1 LSEQN
6 RISKV
11 FLILI
16 IRLRLWY
23 VYCKVLLRYY
33 REILSFPRT
42 SPIEYDVVFVA
53 PEAGWILDGICKE
66 IDKYYQGK
74 TKFVYSTDSLPYAK
88 AYFFA
93 HYSLVRPAFIKNPH
107 IIGSKKLV
115 WYTHLRDMGYSNDE
129 LIYFLN
135 KSTKVLA
142 TNSSNEK
149 LLLSMGLKPH
159 KIVTLLGGANP
170 DLFTTIK
177 YKSNKKRK
185 CIGFC
190 LGFRGHEH
198 YRERKNYDL
207 IIDLVKKLQSKF
219 DVLIVGKDWQEYERF
234 PEIAALPHFRYVEVP
249 YSEYPQLYQQMD
261 IFVSASKLEGGPI
274 PLIEAMMCNVFPV
287 VSNTGFAPDI
297 IRHGENGFLFDV
309 DASVETIYKLI
320 QQAMKMNVNVR
331 KTVEHLTWEN
341 FSLEVQKAMF
351 SV

>member
-1 LSEQN
+1 ML
-6 RISKV
+6 IKV
-11 FLILI
+11 SIFLRYYLYFKYSYLRASVRYYRAI
-16 IRLRLWY
+16 IRLT
-23 VYCKVLLRYY
+23 K
-33 REILSFPRT
+33 ISSST
-42 SPIEYDVVFVA
+42 YDIVFVS

-66 IDKYYQGK
+66 IDRYYQGK
-74 TKFVYSTDSLPYAK
+74 TKFVYSTESLPYAK

-93 HYSLVRPAFIKNPH
+93 HYSLLKPAILNNPY

-115 WYTHLRDMGYSNDE
+115 WYTHPRDVGYSTEE

-142 TNSSNEK
+142 TNSYNEK
-149 LLLSMGLKPH
+149 LLLSMGLKP
-159 KIVTLLGGANP
+159 KKVMTLLGGANP
-170 DLFTTIK
+170 HLFTGIRETSK
-177 YKSNKKRK
+177 GKRK
-185 CIGFC
+185 CVGFC

-207 IIDLVKKLQSKF
+207 IIALVKALQEEF
-219 DVLIVGKDWQEYERF
+219 DVLILGKNWEQYERF
-234 PEIAALPHFRYVEVP
+234 EEIFSLPNFRYVEAP
-249 YSEYPQLYQQMD
+249 YSEYPKWYQQMD
-261 IFVSASKLEGGPI
+261 IFISASRLEGGPI

-309 DASVETIYKLI
+309 DASVETVSELI
-320 QQAMKMNVNVR
+320 QQGMKMNVDVR
-331 KTVEHLTWEN
+331 KTVEHLSWKN

>member
-1 LSEQN
+1 
-6 RISKV
+6 V

-23 VYCKVLLRYY
+23 GYCKVLVRYY
-33 REILSFPRT
+33 REILSFTRI
-42 SPIEYDVVFVA
+42 SPIEYDIVFVA

-93 HYSLVRPAFIKNPH
+93 HYILLKSAIITNPH
-107 IIGSKKLV
+107 IISSKKLV
-115 WYTHLRDMGYSNDE
+115 WYTHARDVGYSADE

-149 LLLSMGLKPH
+149 LLLSMGLKS
-159 KIVTLLGGANP
+159 KKVMTLLGGADP
-170 DLFTTIK
+170 DLFTAIK
-177 YKSNKKRK
+177 HRNQEKRK
-185 CIGFC
+185 CVGFC

-207 IIDLVKKLQSKF
+207 ITALIKKLQQEF
-219 DVLIVGKDWQEYERF
+219 DVLIVGKNWQEYERF
-234 PEIAALPHFRYVEVP
+234 QEIAALPHFRYVESP

-261 IFVSASKLEGGPI
+261 IFISASRLEGGPI

-309 DASVETIYKLI
+309 DASVETIYELI
-320 QQAMKMNVNVR
+320 QQAMKMNVDVR